1 MIVPIEF
8 VLGGHKSTSQVTNLA
23 AVQSFDLKSN
33 PISIVRPKP
42 QPNAPSG
49 AANSAESAPGN

>member
-8 VLGGHKSTSQVTNLA
+8 VLGGHKSTSWVTNSA
-23 AVQSFDLKSN
+23 EGQSFDLKSN

-42 QPNAPSG
+42 QPNAPRG
-49 AANSAESAPGN
+49 EANSVESAPGS